1 MAIETMMDDREIRNH
16 LDFLGSTESDAGPL
30 RSLKPSAGKPIP
42 EFFKEFY
49 DDLFRVTQSAP
60 IIASNG
66 ATLDSLGSVQVGY
79 ASLHLD
85 RYTGPP
91 VSHRPTPRPDQ
102 LHYPTARGLLPY
114 PLRDVLIP
122 LVDTCACQGIRP
134 NAPMPQKGADQII
147 RLGVFYRPT
156 RNSEFSHSS
165 KYS

>member
-85 RYTGPP
+85 RYTGLAYANRRCPIGPP
-91 VSHRPTPRPDQ
+91 HGRINFTTQRPEAFCHI
-102 LHYPTARGLLPY
+102 HYG
-114 PLRDVLIP
+114 
-122 LVDTCACQGIRP
+122 
-134 NAPMPQKGADQII
+134 M
-147 RLGVFYRPT
+147 F
-156 RNSEFSHSS
+156 
-165 KYS
+165 